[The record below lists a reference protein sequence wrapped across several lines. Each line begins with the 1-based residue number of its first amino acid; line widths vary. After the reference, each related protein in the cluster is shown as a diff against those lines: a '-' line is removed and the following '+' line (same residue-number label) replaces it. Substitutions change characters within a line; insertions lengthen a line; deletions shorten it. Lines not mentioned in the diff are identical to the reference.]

1 MVVLDFDDMT
11 VGPAIQD
18 LALLHYGANGAGP
31 GTTDSRRALRERFAA
46 GYRELRP
53 LSDRAIALA
62 EPLLALRMPFWD
74 AWAASN
80 AYDPRFAAE
89 IGERVTAE
97 GVALRV
103 RRMHEG
109 LRLVAQA

>member
-1 MVVLDFDDMT
+1 M
-11 VGPAIQD
+11 
-18 LALLHYGANGAGP
+18 
-31 GTTDSRRALRERFAA
+31 
-46 GYRELRP
+46 
-53 LSDRAIALA
+53 A